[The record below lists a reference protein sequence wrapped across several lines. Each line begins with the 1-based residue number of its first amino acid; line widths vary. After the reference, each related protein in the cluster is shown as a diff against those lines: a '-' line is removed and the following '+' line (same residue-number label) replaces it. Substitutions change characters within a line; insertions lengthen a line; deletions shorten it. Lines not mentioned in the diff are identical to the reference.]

1 MDRTGSPVLANAL
14 GDRVI
19 TIWLLDRGADPIRC
33 DIDYTPLFHAV
44 KYADLSII
52 YLLDCGDNVRKDQL
66 LHNAIYRESVRNPRS
81 VDLKRD
87 DVIIYLVSKGA
98 NVNIENSKVKWPYE
112 DTRSQI
118 SKIS

>member
-1 MDRTGSPVLANAL
+1 MLGKISFCIMRFTESPSETLEV
-14 GDRVI
+14 
-19 TIWLLDRGADPIRC
+19 
-33 DIDYTPLFHAV
+33 V
-44 KYADLSII
+44 KTLIE
-52 YLLDCGDNVRKDQL
+52 K
-66 LHNAIYRESVRNPRS
+66 